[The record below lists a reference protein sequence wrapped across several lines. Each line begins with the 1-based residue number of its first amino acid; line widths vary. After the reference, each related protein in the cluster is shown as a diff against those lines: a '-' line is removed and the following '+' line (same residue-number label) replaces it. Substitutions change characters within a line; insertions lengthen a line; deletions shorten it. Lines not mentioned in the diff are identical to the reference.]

1 MIEIIHGTPDDVA
14 AIMPVMNDA
23 FDPEFGEA
31 WSAAQCLSALSMPCS
46 QLFLAKS
53 NDDAVV
59 GFAISRWVMD
69 EEELLM
75 IGVLSEFRKQRV
87 ASSLLDKIR
96 NDATFC
102 GRIKIFLE
110 VREDNSARNFYH
122 NYGFSEIGR
131 RRGYYTG
138 RDGKTRDAVTMHILL

>member
-1 MIEIIHGTPDDVA
+1 MIEITLGTPDDVA
-14 AIMPVMNDA
+14 AIMPVMSDA

-31 WSAAQCLSALSMPCS
+31 WSAVQCLSALSMPCS
-46 QLFLAKS
+46 RLFLAKS

-59 GFAISRWVMD
+59 GFAITRWVVD

-75 IGVLSEFRKQRV
+75 IGVLNEFRKQKI
-87 ASSLLDKIR
+87 ASSMLDNIR
-96 NDATFC
+96 SCAASG
-102 GRIKIFLE
+102 GRNKIFLE

-131 RRGYYTG
+131 RRGYYMG
-138 RDGKTRDAVTMHILL
+138 IDGKMRDAVTMHILF